1 MGFEQATIKVEKE
14 QEFQGL
20 KSAID
25 TALGPERVEKFLKRV
40 ARRGIR
46 IRDFDSVLKK
56 NVLED
61 VNGSDKQSAS
71 GLYRVLSV
79 TDQAQIREFY
89 LFRIEQVDAKLR
101 TKYHKIYQYY

>member
-1 MGFEQATIKVEKE
+1 MAFEQATIRVEKE

-20 KSAID
+20 KSAIN
-25 TALGPERVEKFLKRV
+25 TALGPEKVEKFLKLLASRRIRV
-40 ARRGIR
+40 
-46 IRDFDSVLKK
+46 RDFDSVLAK

-61 VNGSDKQSAS
+61 VNGSAKESAS
-71 GLYRVLSV
+71 NLYHVLSV

-89 LFRIEQVDAKLR
+89 LFRIEEVDARLR

>member
-1 MGFEQATIKVEKE
+1 MSFEQATIKVENE

-25 TALGPERVEKFLKRV
+25 RALGPERVEKFLKRV
-40 ARRGIR
+40 ASRGIR
-46 IRDFDSVLKK
+46 IRDFDSVLAK

-61 VNGSDKQSAS
+61 VNGSAKQSA
-71 GLYRVLSV
+71 GNLYRALSV

-89 LFRIEQVDAKLR
+89 LFRIEEVDVKLR